1 MKVGVVGTGMIGA
14 SMAALFTGFGHETYL
29 LASSPERIEH
39 AKENWRAIYQTLAER
54 GLATDAQIKA
64 CEGRLSV
71 ITEYADMAEA
81 VVIFECVK
89 EDEATK
95 FSVYRQIED
104 HCPACRA
111 IASVSSAMSPD
122 VLQRGCS
129 RMKDRIVT
137 AHPFYPPHLVP
148 FVELVRTADTDDEA
162 AALVYNLLEGCGRKV
177 CVMKKAA
184 PGFIANRLQHALLR
198 EATYMVEQG
207 MADPADIDKALMYS
221 FMPRYSSVGLFEHQD
236 AAGLDMVVS
245 IEDRLL
251 QDLSTADKTPDYIRD
266 RALRGDFGQK
276 SGQGIYSWDADSIAR
291 FKRDAAEPYWKYF
304 DWPMPE

>member
-129 RMKDRIVT
+129 RMKDRIKWFIIPDH
-137 AHPFYPPHLVP
+137 HPAIVDQDTFDRSKASQTRYPQP
-148 FVELVRTADTDDEA
+148 
-162 AALVYNLLEGCGRKV
+162 N
-177 CVMKKAA
+177 KK
-184 PGFIANRLQHALLR
+184 
-198 EATYMVEQG
+198 
-207 MADPADIDKALMYS
+207 
-221 FMPRYSSVGLFEHQD
+221 
-236 AAGLDMVVS
+236 
-245 IEDRLL
+245 
-251 QDLSTADKTPDYIRD
+251 
-266 RALRGDFGQK
+266 
-276 SGQGIYSWDADSIAR
+276 
-291 FKRDAAEPYWKYF
+291 KRDYPLKGKIF
-304 DWPMPE
+304 CG